1 MGLFGGSGDTSGS
14 YNSGSD
20 TFESKL
26 RMPSTSTELDFSE
39 NSSLN
44 SLGSSSGS
52 DFETR
57 IQIEQQKA
65 ELVGQVTC
73 FSTCPKLLDN
83 NSKINIRVLFN
94 SSVSIAFINSISD
107 P

>member
-14 YNSGSD
+14 FGSASD

-26 RMPSTSTELDFSE
+26 RTPSTSTELDFSE
-39 NSSLN
+39 S
-44 SLGSSSGS
+44 SLGSLGSGSSSS

-65 ELVGQVTC
+65 ELVGQVC
-73 FSTCPKLLDN
+73 L
-83 NSKINIRVLFN
+83 
-94 SSVSIAFINSISD
+94 
-107 P
+107 

>member
-14 YNSGSD
+14 FGSASD

-26 RMPSTSTELDFSE
+26 RTPSTELDFSE
-39 NSSLN
+39 SS
-44 SLGSSSGS
+44 SLGSLGGGSSSS

-65 ELVGQVTC
+65 ELVGQVSLWSMSITWE
-73 FSTCPKLLDN
+73 KWAILLPLEITEN
-83 NSKINIRVLFN
+83 
-94 SSVSIAFINSISD
+94 
-107 P
+107 

>member
-14 YNSGSD
+14 YSSGND

-26 RMPSTSTELDFSE
+26 RMPNTSSELDFSE
-39 NSSLN
+39 SSSLS
-44 SLGSSSGS
+44 SLGSSSSGS

-65 ELVGQVTC
+65 ELVGQVNY
-73 FSTCPKLLDN
+73 FV
-83 NSKINIRVLFN
+83 I
-94 SSVSIAFINSISD
+94 SIKFGTLMWHF
-107 P
+107 

>member
-14 YNSGSD
+14 FGSASD

-26 RMPSTSTELDFSE
+26 RTPSTELDFSE
-39 NSSLN
+39 SS
-44 SLGSSSGS
+44 SLGSLGGGSSSS

-65 ELVGQVTC
+65 ELVGQVCLIYDYNLGDGAMIILT
-73 FSTCPKLLDN
+73 
-83 NSKINIRVLFN
+83 
-94 SSVSIAFINSISD
+94 
-107 P
+107 

>member
-14 YNSGSD
+14 FGSASD

-26 RMPSTSTELDFSE
+26 RTPSTTELDFSE
-39 NSSLN
+39 SS
-44 SLGSSSGS
+44 SLGSLGSGSSSS

-65 ELVGQVTC
+65 ELVGQVC
-73 FSTCPKLLDN
+73 LIYDYNLGEVG
-83 NSKINIRVLFN
+83 NIAA
-94 SSVSIAFINSISD
+94 S
-107 P
+107 

>member
-44 SLGSSSGS
+44 TLGSASGS

-65 ELVGQVTC
+65 ELVGQVSC
-73 FSTCPKLLDN
+73 FRTCPKLLDN
-83 NSKINIRVLFN
+83 ISKTCSIQQFRINSVYM
-94 SSVSIAFINSISD
+94 NSISD

>member
-14 YNSGSD
+14 FGSASD

-26 RMPSTSTELDFSE
+26 RTPSTSTELDFSE
-39 NSSLN
+39 SS
-44 SLGSSSGS
+44 SLGSLGSGSSSS

-65 ELVGQVTC
+65 ELVGQV
-73 FSTCPKLLDN
+73 SL
-83 NSKINIRVLFN
+83 
-94 SSVSIAFINSISD
+94 
-107 P
+107 

>member
-14 YNSGSD
+14 FGNASD

-26 RMPSTSTELDFSE
+26 RTPSTELDFSE
-39 NSSLN
+39 SS
-44 SLGSSSGS
+44 SLGSLGGGSSSS

-65 ELVGQVTC
+65 ELVGQVC
-73 FSTCPKLLDN
+73 L
-83 NSKINIRVLFN
+83 
-94 SSVSIAFINSISD
+94 
-107 P
+107 